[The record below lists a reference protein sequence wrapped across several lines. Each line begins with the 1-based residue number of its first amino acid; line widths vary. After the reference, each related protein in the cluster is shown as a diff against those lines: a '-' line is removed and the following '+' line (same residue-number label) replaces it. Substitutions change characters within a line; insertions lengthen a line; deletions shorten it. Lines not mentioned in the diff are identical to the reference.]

1 MSNYDGQMS
10 EFYNRDKDELY
21 EIKDADARSDISDL
35 QQNKVDKVSGKGL
48 STNDYT
54 TEEKNKLSG
63 IEMYADDN
71 NVWFCIVDSV
81 EFTENTYVDY
91 YMHAVNRNA
100 RWTGEA
106 GRERFIDGDIFFV
119 FFNGVDI
126 DQLGVN
132 PPYYLVRFFIEETPS
147 QTSEKHPYIVN
158 VPDSGASSQA
168 LNYWNPYSLRTFVFK
183 KTYSGNALQYS
194 LIMAYSAA
202 RNDNTLSWQITKGE
216 VSLSDSLDF
225 VSHSVAATS
234 YAVKRLKD
242 MIDSIGGGT
251 LSYEVVQTL
260 PIVPN
265 ISTTTMYL
273 LPKQTAGTQN
283 VYDEYLNPT
292 GLNDG
297 WELLG
302 DTEIDLSNYYTK
314 TETDTLIGGKVDKVT
329 GKGLSTEDYTTAE
342 KNKLSGI
349 ATGAEVNVQ
358 IDWNQSDSTA
368 DDYLKNKPTI
378 PTALSDLS
386 DDSTHRVVTDTEKST
401 WSGKVSDNPTF
412 SEASTRANIASGES
426 FATILGKIKKFFTD
440 LKTVAFTGE
449 ADDVSYVNTTSGLS
463 ATDVQGAIDELNSE
477 KQETLVSGTNIKTI
491 NGYSLLGSGG
501 LTTVD
506 TWRPVSVGGVTL
518 PEKQLSFVNTGNV
531 SFSASP
537 GTDETNL
544 SASVSLKTVNG
555 NSLIGSGDITTPSGV
570 DTFVDASLPSTT
582 GTDFSGYSSGR
593 VICPA
598 NVAKSI
604 GTVEVAP
611 GYWLLEISAMW
622 YSNGTGYRML
632 GLSTTKNTFST
643 NKNYTISQNAVN
655 GVETYQ
661 RIAIVVHPT
670 TATRYH
676 IIVKQNV
683 GDIYVSPEYKAI
695 RLEH

>member
-71 NVWFCIVDSV
+71 NVWFCVVDSV
-81 EFTENTYVDY
+81 ELTENTYVDY

-183 KTYSGNALQYS
+183 KKYSGNTLQYS
-194 LIMAYSAA
+194 LMMAYSAA

-216 VSLSDSLDF
+216 VSLSDSLDY

-314 TETDTLIGGKVDKVT
+314 TETDTLLGGKVDKVT

-358 IDWNQSDSTA
+358 VDWNQTDTTA
-368 DDYLKNKPTI
+368 DDYIKNKPSI
-378 PTALSDLS
+378 P
-386 DDSTHRVVTDTEKST
+386 
-401 WSGKVSDNPTF
+401 SGQVNADWD
-412 SEASTRANIASGES
+412 ASSGVAE
-426 FATILGKIKKFFTD
+426 ILNKPS
-440 LKTVAFTGE
+440 LATVATSGE
-449 ADDVSYVNTTSGLS
+449 ADDVSYDNTSSGLL
-463 ATDVQGAIDELNSE
+463 ATDVQGAIDEVNSE
-477 KQETLVSGTNIKTI
+477 KQDTLVSGTNIKTV

-501 LTTVD
+501 LIFPD

-518 PEKQLSFVNTGNV
+518 PDKKLSFVNTGNV
-531 SFSASP
+531 SFSATA

-604 GTVEVAP
+604 GTVEVAA
-611 GYWLLEISAMW
+611 GYWLLEFSAMW

>member
-21 EIKDADARSDISDL
+21 EIKDADARSDISNL

-91 YMHAVNRNA
+91 YMHAVNRTA
-100 RWTGEA
+100 RWTGEL

-158 VPDSGASSQA
+158 VPDSSASEQA
-168 LNYWNPYSLRTFVFK
+168 LTYWNPHSLRTFVFK
-183 KTYSGNALQYS
+183 KTYSGNTLRYS
-194 LIMAYSAA
+194 LMMAYSAA
-202 RNDNTLSWQITKGE
+202 RLDNTLSWQRTKGE
-216 VSLSDSLDF
+216 VSLSDSLDY

-260 PIVPN
+260 PRVPN

-314 TETDTLIGGKVDKVT
+314 TETDTLLGGKVDKVT

-358 IDWNQSDSTA
+358 TDWNQSDSTA

-378 PTALSDLS
+378 PSALSDLT
-386 DDSTHRVVTDTEKST
+386 DDSSHRVVTDTEKST
-401 WSGKVSDNPTF
+401 WSGKISDNPTF
-412 SEASTRANIASGES
+412 TEASTRANIASGES

-440 LKTVAFTGE
+440 LKTVAFTGSYN
-449 ADDVSYVNTTSGLS
+449 DLTDKPTSPTDTWRPMSYFSDSLQTQVQIPSDKPLYFNPVSANVQFEGFDTGTEFNLVMNVDLSG
-463 ATDVQGAIDELNSE
+463 
-477 KQETLVSGTNIKTI
+477 KQNTLVSGTNIKT
-491 NGYSLLGSGG
+491 
-501 LTTVD
+501 
-506 TWRPVSVGGVTL
+506 
-518 PEKQLSFVNTGNV
+518 
-531 SFSASP
+531 
-537 GTDETNL
+537 
-544 SASVSLKTVNG
+544 VNG
-555 NSLIGSGDITTPSGV
+555 NSILGAGDITTPDTKPSGWMEYEW
-570 DTFVDASLPSTT
+570 
-582 GTDFSGYSSGR
+582 TDPVPNLTAGYGHSCNLTKG
-593 VICPA
+593 I
-598 NVAKSI
+598 
-604 GTVEVAP
+604 
-611 GYWLLEISAMW
+611 WLVYLYA
-622 YSNGTGYRML
+622 Y
-632 GLSTTKNTFST
+632 FST
-643 NKNYTISQNAVN
+643 NANGYRYYGLTKAGDNTGYTYRYCTSQPAVN
-655 GVETYQ
+655 GSQTCVT
-661 RIAIVVHPT
+661 AMVLVNVTST
-670 TATRYH
+670 TEAWLTRMYH
-676 IIVKQNV
+676 NAGTNV
-683 GDIYVSPEYKAI
+683 SLSVINGYKAI
-695 RLEH
+695 KLM